1 MNGFTILRVRMARVP
16 FVHVLYA
23 KAHHSKKSDSSLPA
37 DRTVFV
43 ANAGLGEEAL
53 RSALA
58 TFGEIERVIMGG
70 SGGGGNVRQHGF
82 VAAPE
87 HEPATPAGDKHDAS
101 KHAHVVFS
109 KKRACEAALACDT

>member
-53 RSALA
+53 RHDILGPDKS
-58 TFGEIERVIMGG
+58 TKFCTVI
-70 SGGGGNVRQHGF
+70 
-82 VAAPE
+82 
-87 HEPATPAGDKHDAS
+87 
-101 KHAHVVFS
+101 
-109 KKRACEAALACDT
+109 